1 VFDEPER
8 FAPWKRFLIGS
19 LLLIVV
25 AAIVASLTAFSQRED
40 VVEAFGKSKIKQD
53 ISPYLA
59 HSTGGPQTMLLIG
72 SDRRK
77 GDKKFGYAARS
88 DTMMLVRLDP
98 SKNVTTVLSIPRDLR
113 VTIPGRGVA
122 KFNESYS
129 DGGPKLVLKTIKEAF
144 GLDVTHVAE
153 VDFHG
158 FAQAVD
164 AIKCVYVDV
173 DRKYFHSNV
182 GLVYGEQFAA
192 ININAGYQ
200 KLCGYRAL
208 DYVRFRHF
216 DSDIYRAAR
225 QQGFMRQ
232 AKQQVGVTQLFT
244 SAKKLKKVVADN
256 VHTDAGLSNG
266 KNLQRLLTLAVK
278 SAGKPVYQVQMNN
291 VSTPTIG
298 GASYVVVSNADMKRA
313 AKSFLKGPRQKG
325 AVAPETGSTA
335 ATAKPKKKRGR
346 VRGLPSSMSYAKA
359 AGQKQAFLA
368 KAGKVQIKLPVF
380 YPTAMV
386 NGATYQ
392 DASTRG
398 YRMTKTNGK
407 RVSAYRIVAK
417 LADSSNGDYYGVQG
431 VNWEDPPIL
440 KNPSETRRIKGRD
453 YDLYYEG
460 GKLGLVAFHR
470 DGASYWVSN
479 TLLRKLTEKQ
489 MLALATSLRVRR

>member
-8 FAPWKRFLIGS
+8 FAPWKRFLLGS
-19 LLLIVV
+19 MVLIII

-40 VVEAFGKSKIKQD
+40 VVAKIEKNAIKGNISK
-53 ISPYLA
+53 YLDGA
-59 HSTGGPQTMLLIG
+59 TGGPQTMLLIG

-77 GDKKFGYAARS
+77 GDKSAYGARS

-98 SKNVTTVLSIPRDLR
+98 SKNVTSVLSIPRDLQ

-129 DGGPKLVLKTIKEAF
+129 DGGPKLVVQTIKEAL
-144 GLDVTHVAE
+144 GLNVNHVAE

-164 AIKCVYVDV
+164 AINCVYIDV

-192 ININAGYQ
+192 INIKAGYQ

-225 QQGFMRQ
+225 QQSFLRQ
-232 AKQQVGVTQLFT
+232 SKQQVGVAQLFT
-244 SAKKLKKVVADN
+244 SAKKLKKIVADN
-256 VHTDAGLSNG
+256 IHTDNRLASG
-266 KNLQRLLTLAVK
+266 KNLQRFLTLAVK
-278 SAGKPVYQVQMNN
+278 SAGKPVYQVQFDNIA
-291 VSTPTIG
+291 TPTIN
-298 GASYVVVSNADMKRA
+298 GASFVTVPNTDLKKA
-313 AKSFLKGPRQKG
+313 AKRFLKGPRQKG
-325 AVAPETGSTA
+325 AVPADTGSTA
-335 ATAKPKKKRGR
+335 PTAKPKPKKAR
-346 VRGLPSSMSYAKA
+346 VPGLPGSMSYAKD
-359 AGQKQAFLA
+359 AGKKQAGLA
-368 KAGKVQIKLPVF
+368 KIHINLPVF
-380 YPTAMV
+380 YPTAIV
-386 NGATYQ
+386 NGAEYQ
-392 DASTRG
+392 DGSTRG
-398 YRMTKTNGK
+398 YRMTTAGK
-407 RVSAYRIVAK
+407 GRRRVSAYRIVAK
-417 LADSSNGDYYGVQG
+417 LSGSAGDYYGVQG
-431 VNWEDPPIL
+431 VNWDDPPIL

-453 YDLYYEG
+453 YELFYEG
-460 GKLGLVAFHR
+460 GKLALVAFHR

-489 MLALATSLRVRR
+489 MLALATSLRLSG

>member
-1 VFDEPER
+1 
-8 FAPWKRFLIGS
+8 
-19 LLLIVV
+19 
-25 AAIVASLTAFSQRED
+25 
-40 VVEAFGKSKIKQD
+40 
-53 ISPYLA
+53 
-59 HSTGGPQTMLLIG
+59 MLLIG

-77 GDKKFGYAARS
+77 GDKSAYGARS

-98 SKNVTTVLSIPRDLR
+98 SKNVTTVLSIPRDLQ
-113 VTIPGRGVA
+113 VSIPGRGVA

-129 DGGPKLVLKTIKEAF
+129 DGGPKLVVQTIKQAL
-144 GLDVTHVAE
+144 GLNVNHVAE

-164 AIKCVYVDV
+164 AINCVYVDV

-192 ININAGYQ
+192 INVKAGYQ

-225 QQGFMRQ
+225 QQAFLRQ
-232 AKQQVGVTQLFT
+232 AKQQVGVTKLFT
-244 SAKKLKKVVADN
+244 SAKKLKKIVAEN
-256 VHTDAGLSNG
+256 IHTDNRLSSG

-278 SAGKPVYQVQMNN
+278 SSGKPVYQVQFDDLA
-291 VSTPTIG
+291 TPTIG
-298 GASYVVVSNADMKRA
+298 GASYVTISNPALKKA
-313 AKSFLKGPRQKG
+313 ARTFLRGPHQKG
-325 AVAPETGSTA
+325 AAAPAEAGTTQSTA
-335 ATAKPKKKRGR
+335 APKKKKAR
-346 VRGLPSSMSYAKA
+346 VTGLPASMSYAKD
-359 AGQKQAFLA
+359 AGKKQADIA
-368 KAGKVQIKLPVF
+368 KIHISLPVF

-398 YRMTKTNGK
+398 YRMTTAGDRK

-417 LADSSNGDYYGVQG
+417 LSGSAGDYYGVQG
-431 VNWEDPPIL
+431 VNWDDPPIL
-440 KNPSETRRIKGRD
+440 KNPSEVRHIKGRD
-453 YDLYYEG
+453 YELFYEG
-460 GKLGLVAFHR
+460 GKLALVGFHR
-470 DGASYWVSN
+470 DGASYWIAN

-489 MLALATSLRVRR
+489 MISLATSLRVRR

>member
-1 VFDEPER
+1 MFDEPER
-8 FAPWKRFLIGS
+8 FAPWKRYLIGC
-19 LLLIVV
+19 LLLVVV
-25 AAIVASLTAFSQRED
+25 AALVASLTAFSQRET
-40 VVEAFGKSKIKQD
+40 VVIALGKGKIKQD

-59 HSTGGPQTMLLIG
+59 HPTGGPQTMLLIG

-77 GDKKFGYAARS
+77 SDIKNGYPARS

-98 SKNVTTVLSIPRDLR
+98 SKQVTTVLSIPRDLR

-129 DGGPKLVLKTIKEAF
+129 DGGPKLVLKTIKESF
-144 GLDVTHVAE
+144 GLNVNHVAE

-164 AIKCVYVDV
+164 AINCVYVDV

-192 ININAGYQ
+192 INIKAGYQ

-232 AKQQVGVTQLFT
+232 AKQQVGVTQLFG
-244 SAKKLKKVVADN
+244 SAKKLKRVVADN
-256 VHTDAGLSNG
+256 VHTDGGLSNG

-278 SAGKPVYQVQMNN
+278 SSGKPVYQVPLSN
-291 VSTPTIG
+291 VTTPTIG
-298 GASYVVVSNADMKRA
+298 GASYVVVSNADMRKS
-313 AKSFLKGPRQKG
+313 AKAFLRGPRQKG
-325 AVAPETGSTA
+325 SGASEPGSTT
-335 ATAKPKKKRGR
+335 ATAKPKKKKGR
-346 VRGLPSSMSYAKA
+346 VTGLPSSMSYAKD
-359 AGQKQAFLA
+359 AGKQQAILA
-368 KAGKVQIKLPVF
+368 KVGIKLPVF
-380 YPTAMV
+380 YPTAIV
-386 NGATYQ
+386 NGAVYQ

-417 LADSSNGDYYGVQG
+417 LSSTDGDYYGIQG
-431 VNWEDPPIL
+431 VNWNDPPIL
-440 KNPSETRRIKGRD
+440 KNPSETRHIKGRD

-460 GKLGLVAFHR
+460 SKLGLVAFHR

-479 TLLRKLTEKQ
+479 TLLRKLNEKQ
-489 MLALATSLRVRR
+489 MLALATSLRVRH